1 MKIKKSELVNTYAQS
16 IGKEAA
22 STLITNKIHDAALED
37 RWDYT
42 GEEITRICS
51 ELINETGLIKII
63 AQAFLVQLEH
73 KKSEEKT
80 LLLDNIKTQ
89 IWYLT
94 DMETYGA
101 VNKARSDFLGIK
113 KSELEGRHLFDIIIK
128 KEAQVCVA
136 GNRKVFENKRQLHT
150 EEWAINSKGKTR
162 LLSITKIPKLSEN
175 GNIEYVI
182 CTADDI
188 TEQKQMKDALHE
200 REEKLR
206 KLIDTLT
213 DMVFTLDMNGK
224 FTYLNPVCER
234 MANRSISDL
243 LGLSFTEVLVP
254 KYIEPTLQ
262 KFRQG
267 ITSGTTSIYEV
278 ELVDKNGGSF
288 PVELNVASLIDA
300 NGKIIGRLGVAR
312 DITERKQAEQELTN
326 QRDELKIQSQ
336 ELAAASKTKSEF
348 LANMSHELRTPLNS
362 VIGFS
367 EILHDLTFG
376 PLNEKQL
383 KYVNNVLISGKHL
396 LALINDI
403 LDLSKVEAGKMEIIY
418 EDFSVSTVINEVKTL
433 VVSIALKKHIMIDVT
448 VDEKLTTIH
457 ADVGKFKQILFN
469 LMSNAIKFS
478 PNDSAI
484 TIDAQ
489 CINDMAQI
497 AITDTGIGIS
507 KDDQKK
513 LFQSFVQV
521 DASTSRQFGGTGL
534 GLALTK
540 RLVELHDGKVWV
552 ESELGKGST
561 FTFTLPLKGKTPLTN
576 IDDQSEGV
584 VKATIRESGT

>member
-1 MKIKKSELVNTYAQS
+1 M
-16 IGKEAA
+16 
-22 STLITNKIHDAALED
+22 
-37 RWDYT
+37 
-42 GEEITRICS
+42 
-51 ELINETGLIKII
+51 
-63 AQAFLVQLEH
+63 
-73 KKSEEKT
+73 
-80 LLLDNIKTQ
+80 
-89 IWYLT
+89 
-94 DMETYGA
+94 
-101 VNKARSDFLGIK
+101 
-113 KSELEGRHLFDIIIK
+113 
-128 KEAQVCVA
+128 
-136 GNRKVFENKRQLHT
+136 
-150 EEWAINSKGKTR
+150 
-162 LLSITKIPKLSEN
+162 
-175 GNIEYVI
+175 
-182 CTADDI
+182 
-188 TEQKQMKDALHE
+188 
-200 REEKLR
+200 
-206 KLIDTLT
+206 
-213 DMVFTLDMNGK
+213 
-224 FTYLNPVCER
+224 
-234 MANRSISDL
+234 
-243 LGLSFTEVLVP
+243 
-254 KYIEPTLQ
+254 
-262 KFRQG
+262 
-267 ITSGTTSIYEV
+267 
-278 ELVDKNGGSF
+278 
-288 PVELNVASLIDA
+288 
-300 NGKIIGRLGVAR
+300 
-312 DITERKQAEQELTN
+312 N

-362 VIGFS
+362 IIGFS

-376 PLNEKQL
+376 PLNEKQS

-403 LDLSKVEAGKMEIIY
+403 LDLSKVEAGKTEIIY
-418 EDFSVSTVINEVKTL
+418 EDFSVYTVINEVKTL
-433 VVSIALKKHIMIDVT
+433 VVSIASKKHIMIYVT
-448 VDEKLTTIH
+448 IDEKLTTLH

-478 PNDSAI
+478 PNDGAI

-489 CINDMAQI
+489 CINDTAQI

-576 IDDQSEGV
+576 IIDQSEGV